1 MNLTLKVWRQK
12 NAASPGG
19 FETYEAVDLSP
30 DMSFLEMLD
39 AVNERLSLDGKTPI
53 AFDSDCREGIC
64 GMCSLVI
71 NGIPHGG
78 RKGTTVCQLHL
89 RHFQDG
95 QTITIE
101 PWRAR
106 AFPTVKDLIVDRTA
120 FDRIMLAGG
129 FISVN
134 TGNAPEANALPVSK
148 EIADLAMDAAAC
160 IGCGACVAACKNASA
175 MLFVAAKVSHL
186 NYLPQG
192 QAEKDRRVKNMVA
205 QMDKEGFGNCTVTG
219 SCEAVCPKE
228 INLDF
233 IAKMNR
239 DYAVAVVKGELK
251 PNNSGGVG

>member
-1 MNLTLKVWRQK
+1 LPIILERQWRLQATELLPPAAADTMLAGPDIPARFTLSVPRSACPACQAPITVWQNIPIVSWLVLRGRC
-12 NAASPGG
+12 AACKAPISARYPLV
-19 FETYEAVDLSP
+19 ELATAALSAAV
-30 DMSFLEMLD
+30 
-39 AVNERLSLDGKTPI
+39 AW
-53 AFDSDCREGIC
+53 
-64 GMCSLVI
+64 
-71 NGIPHGG
+71 
-78 RKGTTVCQLHL
+78 
-89 RHFQDG
+89 HF
-95 QTITIE
+95 
-101 PWRAR
+101 
-106 AFPTVKDLIVDRTA
+106 DRTA

-160 IGCGACVAACKNASA
+160 IGCGACVAVCKNASA

-192 QAEKDRRVKNMVA
+192 QAEKDRRVKNMVL
-205 QMDKEGFGNCTVTG
+205 QMDREGFGNCTVTG

-228 INLDF
+228 ISLDF

-251 PNNSGGVG
+251 PNNGGGVG

>member
-1 MNLTLKVWRQK
+1 MNLTLKIWRQK
-12 NAASPGG
+12 NAASPGCL
-19 FETYEAVDLSP
+19 ETHEARDVSP

-39 AVNERLSLDGKTPI
+39 MVNERLI
-53 AFDSDCREGIC
+53 AGAQEPFVFDSDCREGIC
-64 GMCSLVI
+64 GTCPLVI
-71 NGIPHGG
+71 NGVPHGS
-78 RKGTTVCQLHL
+78 RKGTTVCQLHM

-95 QTITIE
+95 QTITVE

-106 AFPTVKDLIVDRTA
+106 AFPIVKDLIVDRAA

-160 IGCGACVAACKNASA
+160 IGCGACVAVCKNASA

-192 QAEKDRRVKNMVA
+192 QAEKDRRVKNMVL
-205 QMDKEGFGNCTVTG
+205 QMDQEGFGNCTVTG

-228 INLDF
+228 ISLDF

-251 PNNSGGVG
+251 KSAAGGTG

>member
-1 MNLTLKVWRQK
+1 MDLTLYVWRQGS
-12 NAASPGG
+12 ADDPGRL
-19 FETYEAVDLSP
+19 EEYQAKDITT

-39 AVNERLSLDGKTPI
+39 VVNERLI
-53 AFDSDCREGIC
+53 AGGQEPFVFDSDCREGIC
-64 GMCSLVI
+64 GTCSLVI
-71 NGIPHGG
+71 NGIPHGS

-89 RHFQDG
+89 RYFKDG
-95 QTITIE
+95 QTVTIE

-106 AFPTVKDLIVDRTA
+106 AFPIVKDLIVDRAA
-120 FDRIMLAGG
+120 FDRIMQAGG

-160 IGCGACVAACKNASA
+160 IGCGACVAVCKNASA

-192 QAEKDRRVKNMVA
+192 KAEKDRRVKNMVS

-228 INLDF
+228 ISLDF

-239 DYAVAVVKGELK
+239 DYAVALVKGELK
-251 PNNSGGVG
+251 KSADGGVG